1 MIVAVTGA
9 NGFIGQEV
17 CRQLSAAGHRT
28 RALVRAPSA
37 ALRTL
42 AGVDQRRIG
51 DLARFADWT
60 GALHGA
66 EAVVHLAGHARSRE
80 ASALLEVNVNAS
92 VRAARAAG
100 DAHFI
105 FISTAKVHGEVSGER
120 PFDEMSALRPGEGY
134 AASKAMA
141 EDALRAIPRL
151 RLTVLRP
158 PLVYGP
164 GVRANFLALLA
175 AIARGIPLPLARIRN
190 RRSLIYVGNLAH
202 AVRHC
207 VDRPQSAGRTYL
219 PSDGTATST
228 PELCRTIGRALGRP
242 ARLFPF
248 PAALLP
254 NALAASFEVDDAAAR
269 RELGWCPSQTMEEG
283 LRATAAWYRG
293 R

>member
-9 NGFIGQEV
+9 NGFIGREV

-37 ALRTL
+37 ELGTL
-42 AGVDQRRIG
+42 AGVNQCAIG
-51 DLARFADWT
+51 DLERFADWPD
-60 GALHGA
+60 ALRGA
-66 EAVVHLAGHARSRE
+66 EAIVHLAGHARSRAA
-80 ASALLEVNVNAS
+80 ASLLEVNVNAS
-92 VRAARAAG
+92 VRAGRAAG

-120 PFDEMSALRPGEGY
+120 PFDEMSALRPGERY
-134 AASKAMA
+134 AASKAKA
-141 EDALRAIPRL
+141 EEALRAIPRL

-175 AIARGIPLPLARIRN
+175 AIARGVPLPLARIRN
-190 RRSLIYVGNLAH
+190 RRSLIYVGNLAQ

-207 VDRPQSAGRTYL
+207 VERPQSAGRTYL
-219 PSDGTATST
+219 PTDGATTST
-228 PELCRTIGRALGRP
+228 PELCRTIGRALGRR

-248 PAALLP
+248 PPALLP
-254 NALAASFEVDDAAAR
+254 NALAASFEIDDAAAH
-269 RELGWCPSQTMEEG
+269 RELGWRPSLTTEDG